1 MASFSEEKKMSDTG
15 KIFNIQKFSTHDG
28 PGIRTVV
35 FLTGCPMRC
44 IWCSNPE
51 SQERSGAILWD
62 ERKCIGCGLCVQAC
76 AHGIIPGMQGIDERC
91 IRCGECVKRCPS
103 TALEQMGE
111 DMAAEKVME
120 AVRKDKAFYQES
132 GGGITISGGEPLM
145 QPEFVTALAQEVKR
159 EGYHL
164 AIETTGYADWS
175 AADRVFGLCDMILYD
190 IKHMD
195 SVQHRKYTGVP
206 NERILENARQ
216 AGRKGY
222 PLIYR
227 VPLLGGVNADM
238 ENMRALGEFAIETGV
253 KEIHLLP
260 YHTYGENKYKLL
272 RTRYRCNAYRP
283 SESKINDIRKLLE
296 RKGIAVKTGG

>member
-1 MASFSEEKKMSDTG
+1 MSDTG

-51 SQERSGAILWD
+51 SQRAFGVILWD
-62 ERKCIGCGLCVQAC
+62 ERKCIGCGLCKQSC
-76 AHGIIPGMQGIDERC
+76 AYAIVPGMQGIDENC

-103 TALEQMGE
+103 MALERIGE
-111 DMAAEKVME
+111 DMTVERVME
-120 AVRKDKAFYQES
+120 AVKKDKAFYEES
-132 GGGITISGGEPLM
+132 GGGITISGGEPLC
-145 QPEFVTALAQEVKR
+145 QPEFVTVLAEEIKR

-164 AIETTGYADWS
+164 AIETTGYADWNVL
-175 AADRVFGLCDMILYD
+175 DKIFGLCDMILYD

-195 SVQHRKYTGVP
+195 SEQHKKYTGVS
-206 NERILENARQ
+206 NERILANARR
-216 AGRKGY
+216 AGEKGF

-227 VPLLGGVNADM
+227 APLLGGINADM
-238 ENMRALGEFAIETGV
+238 ANMDALGEFAVETGV

-272 RTRYRCNAYRP
+272 RTRYQCAAYRP
-283 SESKINDIRKLLE
+283 SEEEIRRIRDLLE
-296 RKGIAVKTGG
+296 RKGIMVKIGG